1 MAHEYDSGRLNLPFV
16 GHCTFAKYPAAVN
29 ATLATPL
36 LLNFSVPYYTKND

>member
-16 GHCTFAKYPAAVN
+16 EHCTFAKHSAAVN

-36 LLNFSVPYYTKND
+36 LLNFIGAIFTKND

>member
-16 GHCTFAKYPAAVN
+16 EHCTFAKYPAAVN
-29 ATLATPL
+29 ATLAAPL

>member
-16 GHCTFAKYPAAVN
+16 GRTFAKYPAAVN